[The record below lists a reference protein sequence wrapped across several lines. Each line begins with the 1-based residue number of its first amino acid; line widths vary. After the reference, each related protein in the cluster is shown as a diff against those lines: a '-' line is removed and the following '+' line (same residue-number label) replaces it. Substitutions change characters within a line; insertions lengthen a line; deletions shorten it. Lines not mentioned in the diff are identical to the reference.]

1 MTLRTRLTIFA
12 PSRVKRL
19 IMSVVPPLSGPPLYK
34 YIPGVGKIAT
44 TQLGLQGP
52 LGPTGWT
59 GPVGPTGSV
68 GASLIIKGTV
78 ATIGDLPPSG
88 NAVNDAYVVSASGDL
103 FVWTSANVW
112 VDIGQFVGPTGSTGP
127 TGRTGPTGNTGPTG
141 ITGPL
146 GPVGNTLTVDAVY
159 GNDTTAALDKYS
171 KPFLTIS
178 AALSNASAGQ
188 LVVVNPGTYNE
199 SLTMPAN
206 VSLNGAGA
214 QAVVIQQLN
223 CTSNTTLLTMG
234 SNCRIEN
241 FTANLSSSSNVN
253 LTGVLFPQ
261 GTIPTAKLRNS
272 IWTVTST
279 ATGSNTILGCSS
291 PGTSTLDFFPANM
304 IQRSTLNVISSSAGT
319 TRGILINN
327 ASRFAVRDIVV
338 YARGSGSNI
347 VGGEVTDAS
356 GILEIKTSTFGGVT
370 SGAGVAYDIN
380 RSAGTILLGSTDL
393 LYNNANGNSFTPT
406 QAPASFTW
414 GVLGNMSANR
424 RYYLVP
430 GTVKTGD
437 LTNEAVT
444 NTYDGAKALPVPFV
458 QPSSVIDT
466 TMSFL
471 GTMPS
476 DCTMTMKLIKN
487 RTAPP
492 VLSVMMTSTDGGLKR
507 NTTQSASFGA
517 ADTIDVVLDVSGN
530 PGNGSFI
537 GVVGYY

>member
-1 MTLRTRLTIFA
+1 
-12 PSRVKRL
+12 
-19 IMSVVPPLSGPPLYK
+19 MSSSPLSGPPLYR
-34 YIPGVGKIAT
+34 YIPGVGRVAASVPGERGPPGLPSIQGRLLRVD
-44 TQLGLQGP
+44 QLY
-52 LGPTGWT
+52 
-59 GPVGPTGSV
+59 GSDV
-68 GASLIIKGTV
+68 SGALSKYE
-78 ATIGDLPPSG
+78 
-88 NAVNDAYVVSASGDL
+88 NA
-103 FVWTSANVW
+103 F
-112 VDIGQFVGPTGSTGP
+112 Q
-127 TGRTGPTGNTGPTG
+127 
-141 ITGPL
+141 
-146 GPVGNTLTVDAVY
+146 
-159 GNDTTAALDKYS
+159 
-171 KPFLTIS
+171 TIS
-178 AALSNASAGQ
+178 GALSNVSAGE
-188 LVVVNPGTYNE
+188 LVEILPGTYNE
-199 SLTMPAN
+199 KLVVPNN
-206 VSLNGAGA
+206 VSVQGTGA

-234 SNCRIEN
+234 SNCRVEN

-279 ATGSNTILGCSS
+279 ATGSNTILGCYS

-304 IQRSTLNVISSSAGT
+304 IQRSTLNVISSSAGN
-319 TRGILINN
+319 TRGILIDN
-327 ASRFAVRDIVV
+327 ASRFAIRDIVV

-347 VGGEVTDAS
+347 VGGEVSDAD
-356 GILEIKTSTFGGVT
+356 GILEIKSCTIGGVIT
-370 SGAGVAYDIN
+370 SGGGVGHDIN
-380 RSAGTILLGSTDL
+380 RTAGTILLGSTDL
-393 LYNNANGNSFTPT
+393 LNNDANGNSFTPT
-406 QAPASFTW
+406 QAPTSFTW

-430 GTVKTGD
+430 GTVTVGN

-444 NTYDGAKALPVPFV
+444 NTYAGSNALPVPFV

-476 DCTMTMKLIKN
+476 DCTLTMKLIKN

-492 VLSVMMTSTDGGLKR
+492 VLSVTMTSTDGGLKR

-517 ADTIDVVLDVSGN
+517 ADTIDVTLDVSGN
-530 PGNGSFI
+530 PGTGSFI

>member
-1 MTLRTRLTIFA
+1 M
-12 PSRVKRL
+12 RVDQ
-19 IMSVVPPLSGPPLYK
+19 LYGSDTAGALNK
-34 YIPGVGKIAT
+34 YE
-44 TQLGLQGP
+44 
-52 LGPTGWT
+52 
-59 GPVGPTGSV
+59 
-68 GASLIIKGTV
+68 
-78 ATIGDLPPSG
+78 
-88 NAVNDAYVVSASGDL
+88 NA
-103 FVWTSANVW
+103 F
-112 VDIGQFVGPTGSTGP
+112 Q
-127 TGRTGPTGNTGPTG
+127 
-141 ITGPL
+141 
-146 GPVGNTLTVDAVY
+146 
-159 GNDTTAALDKYS
+159 
-171 KPFLTIS
+171 TIS
-178 AALSNASAGQ
+178 GALSNVAAGE
-188 LVVVNPGTYNE
+188 LVEILPGTYNE
-199 SLTMPAN
+199 TLVVPDN
-206 VSLNGAGA
+206 VSVQGVGA
-214 QAVVIQQLN
+214 QAVILQQLN

-234 SNCRIEN
+234 SNCRVEN

-272 IWTVTST
+272 IWTITST

-356 GILEIKTSTFGGVT
+356 GILEIKTSTLGGVT
-370 SGAGVAYDIN
+370 SGVGVAYDIN
-380 RSAGTILLGSTDL
+380 RAAGTILLGSTDL
-393 LYNNANGNSFTPT
+393 LNNNANGNSFTPT
-406 QAPASFTW
+406 QAPTSFTW

-430 GTVKTGD
+430 GTVTVGN
-437 LTNEAVT
+437 LTNEPVT
-444 NTYDGAKALPVPFV
+444 DTYAGSNALPVPFV

-476 DCTMTMKLIKN
+476 GCTLTMKLIKN

-492 VLSVMMTSTDGGLKR
+492 ILSVMMTSTDGGLKR

-517 ADTIDVVLDVSGN
+517 ADTIDVILDVSGN
-530 PGNGSFI
+530 PGSGSFI

>member
-1 MTLRTRLTIFA
+1 
-12 PSRVKRL
+12 
-19 IMSVVPPLSGPPLYK
+19 
-34 YIPGVGKIAT
+34 
-44 TQLGLQGP
+44 
-52 LGPTGWT
+52 
-59 GPVGPTGSV
+59 
-68 GASLIIKGTV
+68 
-78 ATIGDLPPSG
+78 
-88 NAVNDAYVVSASGDL
+88 
-103 FVWTSANVW
+103 
-112 VDIGQFVGPTGSTGP
+112 
-127 TGRTGPTGNTGPTG
+127 
-141 ITGPL
+141 
-146 GPVGNTLTVDAVY
+146 VY

-171 KPFLTIS
+171 KPFLTIG

-188 LVVVNPGTYNE
+188 LVLVNPGTYNE
-199 SLTMPAN
+199 SLTIPAN
-206 VSLNGAGA
+206 VSVNGAGA

-234 SNCRIEN
+234 SNCRVEN

-279 ATGSNTILGCSS
+279 ATGSNTILGCYS

-304 IQRSTLNVISSSAGT
+304 IQRSTLNVISSSAGN
-319 TRGILINN
+319 TRGVLIDN

-356 GILEIKTSTFGGVT
+356 GILEIKSCTFGGVIT

-380 RSAGTILLGSTDL
+380 RSAGTILIGSTDL
-393 LYNNANGNSFTPT
+393 LNNNANGNSFTPT
-406 QAPASFTW
+406 QAPTSFTW

-430 GTVKTGD
+430 GTVTVGN
-437 LTNEAVT
+437 LTNEPVT
-444 NTYDGAKALPVPFV
+444 DTYAGSNALPVPFV

-466 TMSFL
+466 TMTFL

-476 DCTMTMKLIKN
+476 NCTLTMKLIKN

-507 NTTQSASFGA
+507 NTTQSASFAA

-530 PGNGSFI
+530 PGSGSFI

>member
-1 MTLRTRLTIFA
+1 
-12 PSRVKRL
+12 
-19 IMSVVPPLSGPPLYK
+19 
-34 YIPGVGKIAT
+34 
-44 TQLGLQGP
+44 
-52 LGPTGWT
+52 
-59 GPVGPTGSV
+59 
-68 GASLIIKGTV
+68 
-78 ATIGDLPPSG
+78 
-88 NAVNDAYVVSASGDL
+88 
-103 FVWTSANVW
+103 
-112 VDIGQFVGPTGSTGP
+112 
-127 TGRTGPTGNTGPTG
+127 
-141 ITGPL
+141 
-146 GPVGNTLTVDAVY
+146 VGNTLTVDAVY

-188 LVVVNPGTYNE
+188 LVFVNPGTYNE
-199 SLTMPAN
+199 PLTMPAN

-347 VGGEVTDAS
+347 VGGEVADAS

-370 SGAGVAYDIN
+370 SGVGVAYDIN
-380 RSAGTILLGSTDL
+380 RSAGTILLGGTDL
-393 LYNNANGNSFTPT
+393 LNNNANGNSFTPT
-406 QAPASFTW
+406 QAPTSFTW

-430 GTVKTGD
+430 GTVTVGN
-437 LTNEAVT
+437 LENELVT

-471 GTMPS
+471 GTIPS
-476 DCTMTMKLIKN
+476 GCTLTMKLIKN

-492 VLSVMMTSTDGGLKR
+492 ILSVMMTSTDGGLKR

-530 PGNGSFI
+530 PGSGSFI

>member
-1 MTLRTRLTIFA
+1 MSTI
-12 PSRVKRL
+12 
-19 IMSVVPPLSGPPLYK
+19 PPLSGPPLYR
-34 YIPGVGKIAT
+34 YIPGVGRVAASIP
-44 TQLGLQGP
+44 GERGP
-52 LGPTGWT
+52 PG
-59 GPVGPTGSV
+59 
-68 GASLIIKGTV
+68 
-78 ATIGDLPPSG
+78 PPSIQG
-88 NAVNDAYVVSASGDL
+88 RVL
-103 FVWTSANVW
+103 R
-112 VDIGQFVGPTGSTGP
+112 VDQ
-127 TGRTGPTGNTGPTG
+127 
-141 ITGPL
+141 L
-146 GPVGNTLTVDAVY
+146 Y
-159 GNDTTAALDKYS
+159 GNDTSGALNKYTDS
-171 KPFLTIS
+171 FQTIS
-178 AALSNASAGQ
+178 AALSNVAAGE
-188 LVVVNPGTYNE
+188 LVEILPGTYNE
-199 SLTMPAN
+199 KLVVPDN
-206 VSLNGAGA
+206 VSVQGLGA
-214 QAVVIQQLN
+214 QAVIIQQLN
-223 CTSNTTLLTMG
+223 CTSNTTLLAMG
-234 SNCRIEN
+234 SNCRVEN

-272 IWTVTST
+272 IWTITST

-356 GILEIKTSTFGGVT
+356 GILEIKSSTIGGVT

-393 LYNNANGNSFTPT
+393 LNNNANGNSFTPT
-406 QAPASFTW
+406 QAPTSFTW
-414 GVLGNMSANR
+414 GVLGNMASNQ

-430 GTVKTGD
+430 GTVKVGD

-444 NTYDGAKALPVPFV
+444 NTYDGAKALPVPFI

-471 GTMPS
+471 GTIPS
-476 DCTMTMKLIKN
+476 TCTLTMKLIKN

-492 VLSVMMTSTDGGLKR
+492 ILSVMMTSTDGGLKR

-530 PGNGSFI
+530 PGSGSFI

>member
-1 MTLRTRLTIFA
+1 
-12 PSRVKRL
+12 
-19 IMSVVPPLSGPPLYK
+19 
-34 YIPGVGKIAT
+34 
-44 TQLGLQGP
+44 
-52 LGPTGWT
+52 
-59 GPVGPTGSV
+59 
-68 GASLIIKGTV
+68 
-78 ATIGDLPPSG
+78 
-88 NAVNDAYVVSASGDL
+88 
-103 FVWTSANVW
+103 
-112 VDIGQFVGPTGSTGP
+112 
-127 TGRTGPTGNTGPTG
+127 
-141 ITGPL
+141 
-146 GPVGNTLTVDAVY
+146 
-159 GNDTTAALDKYS
+159 
-171 KPFLTIS
+171 
-178 AALSNASAGQ
+178 
-188 LVVVNPGTYNE
+188 
-199 SLTMPAN
+199 
-206 VSLNGAGA
+206 
-214 QAVVIQQLN
+214 VILQQLN

-234 SNCRIEN
+234 SNCRVEN

-272 IWTVTST
+272 IWTITST

-356 GILEIKTSTFGGVT
+356 GILEIKSSTIGGVT

-380 RSAGTILLGSTDL
+380 RAAGTILLGSTDL

-414 GVLGNMSANR
+414 GLLGNMASNR

-430 GTVKTGD
+430 GTVKIGD
-437 LTNEAVT
+437 LETEAVT

-471 GTMPS
+471 GTIPS
-476 DCTMTMKLIKN
+476 GCTLTMKLIKN

-492 VLSVMMTSTDGGLKR
+492 ILSVMMTSTDGGLKR

-517 ADTIDVVLDVSGN
+517 ADTVDAILDVSGN
-530 PGNGSFI
+530 PGTGSFI
-537 GVVGYY
+537 GVIGYY

>member
-1 MTLRTRLTIFA
+1 MSTI
-12 PSRVKRL
+12 
-19 IMSVVPPLSGPPLYK
+19 PPLSGPPLYR
-34 YIPGVGKIAT
+34 YIPGVGRVAASVPGERGPPGLPSIQGRLLRVD
-44 TQLGLQGP
+44 QLY
-52 LGPTGWT
+52 
-59 GPVGPTGSV
+59 GSDV
-68 GASLIIKGTV
+68 SGALSKYE
-78 ATIGDLPPSG
+78 
-88 NAVNDAYVVSASGDL
+88 NA
-103 FVWTSANVW
+103 F
-112 VDIGQFVGPTGSTGP
+112 Q
-127 TGRTGPTGNTGPTG
+127 
-141 ITGPL
+141 
-146 GPVGNTLTVDAVY
+146 
-159 GNDTTAALDKYS
+159 
-171 KPFLTIS
+171 TIS
-178 AALSNASAGQ
+178 GALSNVAAGE
-188 LVVVNPGTYNE
+188 LVEILPGTYSE
-199 SLTMPAN
+199 KLVVPDN
-206 VSLNGAGA
+206 VSVQGTGA
-214 QAVVIQQLN
+214 QAVIIQQLN

-234 SNCRIEN
+234 SNCRVEN

-279 ATGSNTILGCSS
+279 ATGSNTILGCYS

-304 IQRSTLNVISSSAGT
+304 IQRSTLNVISSSAGN
-319 TRGILINN
+319 TRGIFIDN

-356 GILEIKTSTFGGVT
+356 GILEIKSSTIGGVT

-380 RSAGTILLGSTDL
+380 RAAGTILLGSTDL
-393 LYNNANGNSFTPT
+393 LNNNANGNSFTPT

-414 GVLGNMSANR
+414 GVLGNMASNQ

-430 GTVKTGD
+430 GTVKIGD
-437 LTNEAVT
+437 LENEAVT

-466 TMSFL
+466 TMTFL
-471 GTMPS
+471 GTIPS
-476 DCTMTMKLIKN
+476 TCTLTMKLIKN

-507 NTTQSASFGA
+507 NTTQSASFAG

-530 PGNGSFI
+530 PGNGSFV